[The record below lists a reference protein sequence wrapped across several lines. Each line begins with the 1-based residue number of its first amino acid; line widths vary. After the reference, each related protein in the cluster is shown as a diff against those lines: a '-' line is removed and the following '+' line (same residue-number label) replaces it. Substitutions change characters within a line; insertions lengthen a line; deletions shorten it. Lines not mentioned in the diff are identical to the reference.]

1 MGIMRKHKA
10 ILFDFDGVLGMTM
23 EDNAHAWE
31 YALSRHNIRFDKNE
45 YLLFEGL
52 NTKKV
57 VEHFAGCI
65 EKIRI
70 NVEDIVKLK
79 EEYYIENNSFSLY
92 EGGEALISRLK
103 KEGYLLGLVTAANYI
118 RLSNTVD
125 SEVISSFNVIIT
137 GDKVNNCKPHP
148 ESYLNAAN
156 ALSVKPSDCVV
167 VENAPLGIESAKA
180 AGMYC
185 IAVASTL
192 EKKYLFKANRIINKL
207 SELEGIL

>member
-1 MGIMRKHKA
+1 
-10 ILFDFDGVLGMTM
+10 M
-23 EDNAHAWE
+23 EDNYHAWDRAFAK
-31 YALSRHNIRFDKNE
+31 YNINIDKNE
-45 YLLFEGL
+45 YFLLEGL

-57 VEHFAGCI
+57 AEHFLKNSKKSPEI
-65 EKIRI
+65 I
-70 NVEDIVKLK
+70 NDIVNLK

-92 EGGEALISRLK
+92 EGAEALIGRLK

-118 RLSNTVD
+118 RLSNTVN
-125 SEVISSFNVIIT
+125 SEVIGSFNVIIT

-148 ESYLNAAN
+148 EPYLNAAN

-167 VENAPLGIESAKA
+167 VENAPFGIESAKA

-185 IAVASTL
+185 VAVASTL

-207 SELEGIL
+207 SELEWIL

>member
-1 MGIMRKHKA
+1 MSIMRNYKA

-23 EDNAHAWE
+23 EDNARAWE
-31 YALSRHNIRFDKNE
+31 YAFSRHNIRFDKNE

-65 EKIRI
+65 DKTRI
-70 NVEDIVKLK
+70 NIEDIVKLK
-79 EEYYIENNSFSLY
+79 EEYYMKNNSFSLY
-92 EGGEALISRLK
+92 DGAKALVGRLK
-103 KEGYLLGLVTAANYI
+103 KEGYLLGLVTGANYI
-118 RLSNTVD
+118 RLSNTVNRG
-125 SEVISSFNVIIT
+125 VICNFNVIIT
-137 GDKVNNCKPHP
+137 GDNVNNCKPHP
-148 ESYLNAAN
+148 EPYLNAAN
-156 ALSVKPSDCVV
+156 TLCMKPSDCVV
-167 VENAPLGIESAKA
+167 IENAPLGIESAKA

-192 EKKYLFKANRIINKL
+192 EKNFLFKADSIVNKL

>member
-1 MGIMRKHKA
+1 MRAYKA

-23 EDNAHAWE
+23 EDNYHAWNRAFAK
-31 YALSRHNIRFDKNE
+31 YNIDIDKNE
-45 YLLFEGL
+45 YFLLEGL

-57 VEHFAGCI
+57 AEHFLKNSKELPEI
-65 EKIRI
+65 I
-70 NVEDIVKLK
+70 NGIVNLK
-79 EEYYIENNSFSLY
+79 EKYYMENNSFSFY
-92 EGGEALISRLK
+92 KGVETTISRLK
-103 KEGYLLGLVTAANYI
+103 KSGYLLGLVSGANYI
-118 RLSNTVD
+118 RLSKSLEQKFLSKFDV
-125 SEVISSFNVIIT
+125 VIT
-137 GDKVNNCKPHP
+137 GDRVNNCKPHP
-148 ESYLNAAN
+148 ESYLKAAN

-192 EKKYLFKANRIINKL
+192 EKKYLFKADSIINKL